1 MSQVHTSGRVAA
13 STHEKNRHSTAV
25 PYALSESL
33 GRTLAHILRDAA
45 RVDECRRPTLPRTIR
60 QQLERLRADPEL
72 AARPHLLAFLELIL
86 RRGFPSAAVN
96 LTREKAQE
104 RNARAA
110 ELLAA
115 LDAARDEGLPQIAHD
130 VLSRRITVHRTMTR
144 SVMANL
150 NASVRDTDARKQAF
164 RSTGSRAFDRFLRRS
179 AHATRFLAE
188 TQAQLRS
195 LTKGVCTTLHVEEDL
210 RTGDVRW
217 HPRLLG
223 ATAATLR
230 TLAKASNGWIRQYFE
245 LPLFAARVAYA
256 EKLAEVEKALAAE
269 KTPEKTAEMT
279 DEDAAAKKSALWHE
293 AFNAAFDTPEGRYF
307 FENCTQLETRAQ
319 DLAIDVLDLIR
330 WDLSSDT
337 YAFLPQ
343 DLRGHVLAALME
355 LADRPG
361 DIALMGALALALIQ
375 NPTALTGKSCR
386 AQDASSSGILTE
398 NELTIDAAKLILAA
412 LFLQN
417 HLGEFSVCFGVFA
430 PQTLA
435 SPAYEKWDRIDAVC
449 HKALRAET
457 FPEEYPLGEISPK
470 EEILRLLEST
480 AQEEAD
486 PVLKTLWKELAELER
501 AIRRPE
507 EVAVL
512 PFDEVL
518 RYADQCLARI
528 TRARCAANL
537 RAMSCITLMAEAYAS
552 RAHLEKLVPAA
563 TEDTLAATRDWIRDF
578 EHLPQGENPFFAVA
592 LTLAVRKLERLF
604 GTWTADFMQDIERW
618 GSQVQ
623 EQTWLCGD
631 EADLNAHR
639 AAHHAALRHHPNLL
653 SFL

>member
-1 MSQVHTSGRVAA
+1 MSQVHTSGWVAA

-25 PYALSESL
+25 PYALSEFL

-45 RVDECRRPTLPRTIR
+45 RVDECRRPTLPRTLR
-60 QQLERLRADPEL
+60 QQLERLRADPEF
-72 AARPHLLAFLELIL
+72 AARPRLLAFLELIL

-96 LTREKAQE
+96 LTREKAQA
-104 RNARAA
+104 RNVLAA

-115 LDAARDEGLPQIAHD
+115 LDAAHDEGLPRIAHD

-144 SVMANL
+144 NVMANL
-150 NASVRDTDARKQAF
+150 NASVLDTDARKQAF
-164 RSTGSRAFDRFLRRS
+164 RSTCSRAFDRFLRRT

-188 TQAQLRS
+188 TQAPLKS
-195 LTKGVCTTLHVEEDL
+195 LTKGVCTALHVEEDL
-210 RTGDVRW
+210 RTGDARW

-223 ATAATLR
+223 ATVVALR
-230 TLAKASNGWIRQYFE
+230 RFAKESHRWTQQYFGQ
-245 LPLFAARVAYA
+245 PLFAARAAYA
-256 EKLAEVEKALAAE
+256 EKLAGVEKAQA
-269 KTPEKTAEMT
+269 AEMT
-279 DEDAAAKKSALWHE
+279 DEDATAKKSALWRE
-293 AFNAAFDTPEGRYF
+293 AFDAAFDTPEGRYF
-307 FENCTQLETRAQ
+307 FENCTQFETCVQ

-337 YAFLPQ
+337 YACLPH
-343 DLRGHVLAALME
+343 DLRGHVVAALME

-361 DIALMGALALALIQ
+361 DVALMGALALALMQ
-375 NPTALTGKSCR
+375 NPTALTRKPHR
-386 AQDASSSGILTE
+386 AQDASPSGILTE
-398 NELTIDAAKLILAA
+398 NELTVDAAKLILAA
-412 LFLQN
+412 LFLQE
-417 HLGEFSVCFGVFA
+417 HFGEFAVCFGVLA

-480 AQEEAD
+480 VKEETD
-486 PVLKTLWKELAELER
+486 PNLKTLWEELIELER

-507 EVAVL
+507 EVAAL

-528 TRARCAANL
+528 TRARCGANL
-537 RAMSCITLMAEAYAS
+537 RAMPSITLMAEAYAS

-563 TEDTLAATRDWIRDF
+563 TEGTLAATRDWIRDF
-578 EHLPQGENPFFAVA
+578 ENLPQGANPFFAVA

-604 GTWTADFMQDIERW
+604 GTWTSDFVADIERW
-618 GSQVQ
+618 G
-623 EQTWLCGD
+623 
-631 EADLNAHR
+631 LN
-639 AAHHAALRHHPNLL
+639 
-653 SFL
+653 